1 MLFESPAAHIKRRE
15 QSMTERVFEGLTYRP
30 DEDVMIDG
38 PTGRALSAQTL
49 MDNVKRLAGGLKE
62 NGFAK
67 GQVLALM
74 APNMPEFS
82 VVLHAGVWAGGTVTT
97 INPAYT
103 ANEVRHQLIDSGA
116 QILFVPQSLLE
127 MVTQVVPD
135 TSVTRIVVIDG
146 QDPDTS
152 MAGMMGAPLKTQ
164 EPVDYDLDVALLPYS
179 SGTTGLPKGVML
191 SHRALVANIDQML
204 EMDIVRPGEV
214 TICFLPFF
222 HIYGLHVGLNAYL
235 AGGGRM
241 VTLPRFDL
249 EVYLRL
255 NQEHKTQAM
264 WVVPPVALA
273 LAKHPMIDQFDLSS
287 VAAVYSAAAPLGED
301 LGELVATRLNCTIT
315 QAYGMTEACPAICI
329 NGRIKARK
337 GSVGPLVPSTQ
348 GRIVDNETGKDLG
361 AGQDGEIWFKGPQT
375 MMGYFNNPR
384 ATSETLTSDGWLR
397 TGDIGH
403 FDGDGYLFISDRLK
417 ELIKYKG
424 FQVAPAEI
432 EAELVT
438 HPSIADAAV
447 IGQADEEAGE
457 VPVAF
462 VVLTADQTLSEGAI
476 ITYLSGRLA
485 HYKQVRKVTFVDA
498 IPKSAS
504 GKILRR
510 FLRDTQPE

>member
-1 MLFESPAAHIKRRE
+1 
-15 QSMTERVFEGLTYRP
+15 
-30 DEDVMIDG
+30 MIDG
-38 PTGRALSAQTL
+38 PTGRALTAQAL

-62 NGFAK
+62 YGFGK

-74 APNMPEFS
+74 APNTPEFA

-127 MVTQVVPD
+127 MVTHVVPD
-135 TSVTRIVVIDG
+135 TSVTRVVVIDG
-146 QDPDTS
+146 EDPDTS
-152 MAGMMGAPLKTQ
+152 MIGMMRAPLKKQ
-164 EPVDYDLDVALLPYS
+164 APVDYDRDVALLPYS

-204 EMDIVRPGEV
+204 EMDIVRSGEV

-222 HIYGLHVGLNAYL
+222 HIYGLHVGLNGYL
-235 AGGGRM
+235 AGGGSI

-249 EVYLRL
+249 EEYLRL

-264 WVVPPVALA
+264 WVVPPVAIA

-287 VAAVYSAAAPLGED
+287 VRAVYSAAAPLGED
-301 LGELVATRLNCTIT
+301 LGEQVGTRLKCTMT

-329 NGRIKARK
+329 NGRVEARK
-337 GSVGPLVPSTQ
+337 GSVGPLVPATQ
-348 GRIVDNETGKDLG
+348 GRIVDVETGEDLG
-361 AGQDGEIWFKGPQT
+361 AGEDGEIWFKGPQT
-375 MMGYFNNPR
+375 MTGYLNNPSV
-384 ATSETLTSDGWLR
+384 TSETLTPDGWLR

-403 FDGDGYLFISDRLK
+403 FDDDGYLFISDRLK

-447 IGQADEEAGE
+447 IGQPDDEAGE
-457 VPVAF
+457 VPIAF
-462 VVLTADQTLSEGAI
+462 VVLAPDQILAEEAI
-476 ITYLSGRLA
+476 IAYLSDRLA
-485 HYKQVRKVTFVDA
+485 HYKQVRKITFVDA

-510 FLRDTQPE
+510 LLRDNTPA